1 MFGRRREIR
10 ELRYTCHNG
19 AFNMHNRTSFAFL
32 CLAVLVPTACS
43 AAPQQLYN
51 KTVRVYWAQS
61 MTMKLLASGQ
71 QISATPRFER
81 TIYVSGSGRTFVR
94 GHAVG
99 TGMVAPA
106 RTVEK
111 GPEESTTRIFQG
123 DQIVMVGQRPGDG
136 VATRVVVSF
145 NPSFSSCTA
154 SVIVGKIGP
163 NPKIT
168 GIDGS
173 PRELI
178 DVSASS
184 PSCSVSEGNGLG
196 GQ

>member
-1 MFGRRREIR
+1 MSRTKMRNIISFGLLGGLI
-10 ELRYTCHNG
+10 
-19 AFNMHNRTSFAFL
+19 FVP
-32 CLAVLVPTACS
+32 AVCA

-51 KTVRVYWAQS
+51 KTIRISWSQS
-61 MTMKLLASGQ
+61 MTMKLLAGGN

-81 TIYVSGSGRTFVR
+81 TIYVSGSGRAFVR
-94 GHAVG
+94 SHAVG
-99 TGMVAPA
+99 SGRVAPV

-123 DQIVMVGQRPGDG
+123 NQILMVGQRPGDG
-136 VATRVVVSF
+136 VATRVAVSF
-145 NPSFSSCTA
+145 DATFSTCTA
-154 SVIVGKIGP
+154 TVTVGKVGP

-184 PSCSVSEGNGLG
+184 PSCSISEGNGLTG
-196 GQ
+196 